1 MSLKFTITRRGILG
15 LFIVLFVSQY
25 AFGASPTIPL
35 PADVE
40 LISEKTANIGPS
52 QSVVSIYESALS
64 LDRLSSFFK
73 KEMAR
78 AGWVEQKQGFYMKDG
93 YLAMVVFMPSK
104 VKGAKVRF
112 TVNSSRIPSKEEVLA
127 ASKDRPDKLNFMP
140 VYPGSKQLFLWDL
153 PTGVSASYET
163 EKDIKDV
170 VFFYKSGM
178 LNYGWSL
185 VSETPISMET
195 VNIDCPD
202 CQKSQNKATPSSALR
217 NVNMSKA
224 NLTFRRKDG
233 EKCTIRIFQ
242 STPGPQGLM
251 SVNPDSDQTQILLKK
266 TSILVTYYAGKN

>member
-1 MSLKFTITRRGILG
+1 MFLKLTSVRYGILG
-15 LFIVLFVSQY
+15 LFLVLFISRY
-25 AFGASPTIPL
+25 AFGESPTIPL
-35 PADVE
+35 PANVE
-40 LISEKTANIGPS
+40 IVSEKTANIGPS
-52 QSVVSIYESALS
+52 QSVISIYETTLS
-64 LDRLSSFFK
+64 LDRVRSFFK

-93 YLAMVVFMPSK
+93 YLAMVMFMPP
-104 VKGAKVRF
+104 KGKGDKIRF
-112 TVNSSRIPSKEEVLA
+112 TVSYSRIPSKEEVLA
-127 ASKDRPDKLNFMP
+127 AGKDKPDKLNFMP

-185 VSETPISMET
+185 VNEIPISVET

-202 CQKSQNKATPSSALR
+202 CQKSQNKATPSADLR

-224 NLTFRRKDG
+224 NLTFSRKG
-233 EKCTIRIFQ
+233 KEKCTIRIFQ

-251 SVNPDSDQTQILLKK
+251 NVSPTNDEAQILLKK